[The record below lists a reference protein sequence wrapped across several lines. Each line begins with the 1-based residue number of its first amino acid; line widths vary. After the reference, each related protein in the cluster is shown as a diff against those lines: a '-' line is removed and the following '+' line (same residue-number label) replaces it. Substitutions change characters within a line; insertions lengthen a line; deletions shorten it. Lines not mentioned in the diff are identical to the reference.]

1 VNEVARIASW
11 PVIRLYFALGGIA
24 WGSGWYIYGLPIIQR
39 HRGSRISIGRDFE
52 MRNTRASSPLGVQ
65 HPCILATWSSE
76 AVIEIGRGV
85 GVTGGAIC
93 SVRRIEIGDRVMIG
107 ANCTIVDSDFHPLD
121 SARRM
126 DDPAS
131 GASAPVIIEDD
142 VFIGTQ
148 VMILKGTRIGKGSV
162 VGAGSV
168 VAGEIP
174 PQVLVA
180 GNPAQVLRQL

>member
-1 VNEVARIASW
+1 
-11 PVIRLYFALGGIA
+11 
-24 WGSGWYIYGLPIIQR
+24 
-39 HRGSRISIGRDFE
+39 
-52 MRNTRASSPLGVQ
+52 
-65 HPCILATWSSE
+65 
-76 AVIEIGRGV
+76 
-85 GVTGGAIC
+85 
-93 SVRRIEIGDRVMIG
+93 
-107 ANCTIVDSDFHPLD
+107 
-121 SARRM
+121 M